1 MDRPNPCEDIRRE
14 ALAAGFD
21 RAGFARAGPAPN
33 AGRFR
38 EWLARGFAG
47 TMDYLGRNADRRCD
61 PRAVVEGA
69 RTVIVL
75 AAHYGEAGESDRSC
89 RSGDEA
95 AALAASG
102 RGEIARYARGT
113 DYHRVIEGR
122 LRFLCGKLFE
132 IFPTERF
139 RWYVDT
145 GPVLERAWAEAAGVG
160 WIGKNGCAIDP
171 VRGSYFFIAVVIT
184 TIDLE
189 PDEPSTDHC
198 GTCRLCIDACPTAAI
213 VEPRVVDSR
222 RCISYLNIE
231 HRGPIP
237 EEHRRA
243 MGGLIFGCD
252 ICQEVCPFNRPDR
265 LSGDPELAPRPENL
279 APTLAELADLSSE
292 GFAARF
298 PRSAVRRA
306 KWDGFLRNVVIAL
319 GNGKR

>member
-1 MDRPNPCEDIRRE
+1 MIHPPRDEIRRL

-33 AGRFR
+33 AERFR

-47 TMDYLGRNADRRCD
+47 TMNYLGRNADRRCD

-75 AAHYGEAGESDRSC
+75 AAHYGEAGESNHSC

-95 AALAASG
+95 QALAASG

-122 LRFLCGKLFE
+122 LRSLCGKLSG

-171 VRGSYFFIAVVIT
+171 VRGSYFFIGSVIT
-184 TIDLE
+184 TLEIE
-189 PDEPSTDHC
+189 PDTPSTDHC
-198 GTCRLCIDACPTAAI
+198 GSCRLCIDACPTAAI

-237 EEHRRA
+237 EEHREV

-252 ICQEVCPFNRPDR
+252 ICQEVCPYNRTDR

-279 APTLAELADLSSE
+279 APSLVELVEMPPES
-292 GFAARF
+292 FATRF

-306 KWDGFLRNVVIAL
+306 KREGLLRNVEIAL
-319 GNGKR
+319 ENGKR